1 MAKQKDDNK
10 DDKNKI
16 PPNDSPDKKD
26 MGKENP
32 IDENNILE
40 EEGIAEDMP
49 VNQDLLER
57 IRGLEAEKHIQEEE
71 NEISSREFGLTSW
84 AVDNSLTIFLLTFMI
99 LLFGVMSFNSIPKEQ
114 YPEVV
119 MPTIFVNTP
128 YPGNSGVDIENLVT
142 RPIEKELKSLEGLKY
157 FESTSMQDFS
167 IISIEFNSD
176 VDIGEARIDV
186 KDALDKAKA
195 ELPDDLPRDPIIKDV
210 NVAELPIVSIN
221 LSGNYGVDE
230 LRYYAEYL
238 QDQIEQLR
246 EITEVEIKGSVD
258 KEMEIAL
265 DLMAMQARR
274 ISYYDIKEAIEQE
287 NVTMS
292 AGEIVGNGFR
302 SAVRVVGLFESAREI
317 ENIVIKN
324 DRNSPVYLRDVAK
337 VSFGF
342 EERTSYARS
351 DALPVVSCDVIKRSG
366 ANLLDAS
373 DKIKAIVAAA
383 QKDVF
388 PKELNVN
395 LFNDQSINT
404 RNEVS
409 NLQNSIISGV
419 ILVVLVLLF
428 FLGIRNAMF
437 VGIAIPLSMLMGIM
451 ILNLMGVTMNMVVL
465 FSLILALG
473 MLVDNGI
480 VVVENVYRY
489 MQEGVPAL
497 DAAKRGAGEVA
508 WPIIAS
514 TATTLAAFVP
524 LAFWPGVMGSFM
536 KFLPITL
543 IIVLS
548 SSLFVAL
555 VINPVLTAT
564 FMKVDEQAEDK
575 KGRRKKVI
583 NGLITAGALCLVA
596 IACYLITGLNSIT
609 DFSYG
614 NIEYSRQMEFN
625 GPMGDMRWLGNLL
638 GIASIFTF
646 LNVLFLRPASFFFQ
660 GRVLPILEKA
670 YNRFIRFTLKG
681 KFTPLAI
688 FAGTIGLLFLSIG
701 LLTTYM
707 PNSVFFPKGD
717 PLYVNAFVE
726 LDVGT
731 DIEATNELMAELE
744 EKVTAAMKP
753 YESIV
758 ESILLQ
764 IGEGTADP
772 NGPPDPGSS
781 PNKSRLTVSFVPSA
795 ERGNIS
801 SKDAMADI
809 RKTVLGKYPG
819 VQISVEQNADGPPTG
834 KAINMELVG
843 DDLEGIMAESKKI
856 IGFLDAL
863 NIPGI
868 EGLKADVK
876 LAKPEQTVKID
887 RQSARLFGI
896 NTRDIAVAIRT
907 AQYGME
913 ISKFKQGEDEYP
925 IIMRSNDKYRNDKG
939 ALISQKITFRDRGD
953 GKVKQVPV
961 ESVAKIERG
970 ETYTAIKR
978 KDMSRMVTISSNTLE
993 GYNAN
998 EIVGK
1003 LEEQMKSYKLPTGM
1017 SLEFTGEQKEQAENM
1032 GFLVTAFG
1040 LAMFMIFII
1049 LVTQFNSFTSPIII
1063 LLSIVLSTIGVF
1075 LGLLLAGKDIVIIMT
1090 GVGIISLAG
1099 IVVNNAIVLIDYI
1112 ELLIKRK
1119 REELGLT
1126 KDQRLSAELIKDA
1139 IILGGATR
1147 LRPVLLTAITTV
1159 LGLIPLAIG
1168 FNFNFFTLISHLD
1181 SQMFIG
1187 GDNVAM
1193 WGPMAWTV
1201 IYGLVFATVLTL
1213 VVVPV
1218 MYWLAYKGTTFMKNK
1233 LGYRKEVIG

>member
-1 MAKQKDDNK
+1 MAKKKDD
-10 DDKNKI
+10 DKI
-16 PPNDSPDKKD
+16 PPKD
-26 MGKENP
+26 QKERSDDPN
-32 IDENNILE
+32 IQNEDEIQNLE
-40 EEGIAEDMP
+40 EDAPVQEELISKIEDDEE
-49 VNQDLLER
+49 VLLEE
-57 IRGLEAEKHIQEEE
+57 GKKEPA
-71 NEISSREFGLTSW
+71 NEVSVREFGITSW
-84 AVDNSLTIFLLTFMI
+84 AVDNVLTIFLLTFMI

-114 YPEVV
+114 YPEVA

-128 YPGNSGVDIENLVT
+128 YPGNSAQDIESLVT
-142 RPIEKELKSLEGLKY
+142 RPIEKQLKTLDGMKF

-167 IISIEFNSD
+167 IIEVEFNSD
-176 VDIGEARIDV
+176 VKIEDAKIDV
-186 KDALDKAKA
+186 KDAIDKAKA
-195 ELPDDLPRDPIIKDV
+195 DLPDDLPRDPIIKDV

-238 QDQIEQLR
+238 QDRIEQLK

-258 KEMEIAL
+258 KEMAIQL
-265 DLMAMQARR
+265 DLSAMQARR

-324 DRNSPVYLRDVAK
+324 ERGSPVYLRDVAK
-337 VSFGF
+337 VKFDF

-351 DALPVVSCDVIKRSG
+351 NTLPVVSCDIIKRSG

-373 DKIKAIVAAA
+373 DKIKAIVRDAE
-383 QKDVF
+383 KNFF
-388 PKELNVN
+388 PKDLKVS

-480 VVVENVYRY
+480 VVVENIYRY
-489 MQEGVPAL
+489 MSEGVPRIE
-497 DAAKRGAGEVA
+497 AAKRGAGEVA

-536 KFLPITL
+536 KYLPITL

-555 VINPVLTAT
+555 VINPVLTRT
-564 FMKVDEQAEDK
+564 LMKIDERSEDK
-575 KGRRKKVI
+575 EERRRKVI
-583 NGLITAGALCLVA
+583 RGLIISGGLMISA
-596 IACYLITGLNSIT
+596 IACYLITGMNSLT

-614 NIEYSRQMEFN
+614 NIEYSRQMEFS
-625 GPMGDMRWLGNLL
+625 GPDMRWLGNLL
-638 GIASIFTF
+638 GFGAIFTL

-660 GRVLPILEKA
+660 GKVLPILERV
-670 YNRFIRFTLKG
+670 YNRFIRFTLDG
-681 KFTPLAI
+681 KIKPLLL
-688 FAGTIGLLFLSIG
+688 FGSTIGLLFLSLG
-701 LLTTYM
+701 LLGKFM
-707 PNSVFFPKGD
+707 PDSVFFPSAD

-726 LDVGT
+726 MDVGT
-731 DIEATNELMAELE
+731 DIEETNALMRDMEA
-744 EKVTAAMKP
+744 KVTKAVEP
-753 YESIV
+753 YMPIV
-758 ESILLQ
+758 ESILTQ

-781 PNKSRLTVSFVPSA
+781 PNKARLTVSFIPTS
-795 ERGNIS
+795 ERGELS
-801 SKDAMADI
+801 SKDAMKAI
-809 RKTVLGKYPG
+809 RKEVLGKYAG

-834 KAINMELVG
+834 KPINIELVG
-843 DDLEGIMAESKKI
+843 EDLDGIMQESKKI
-856 IGFLDAL
+856 VEFLNSL
-863 NIPGI
+863 NIQGI
-868 EGLKADVK
+868 EGLKVDVK

-913 ISKFKQGEDEYP
+913 ISKYKKGEDEYP
-925 IIMRSNDKYRNDKG
+925 IIMRSNEDFRNNKE
-939 ALISQKITFRDRGD
+939 ALITQKITFRDRGD
-953 GKVKQVPV
+953 GKVKQVPI
-961 ESVAKIERG
+961 ESVADIERG

-978 KDMSRMVTISSNTLE
+978 KDMNRMVTISSNILE
-993 GYNAN
+993 GYNSN
-998 EIVGK
+998 EIVTK
-1003 LEEQMKSYKLPTGM
+1003 LEEQMKGYELPEGM
-1017 SLEFTGEQKEQAENM
+1017 SFEFTGEQKEQEENM
-1032 GFLVTAFG
+1032 SFLFLAFG

-1075 LGLLLAGKDIVIIMT
+1075 LGLLISGEDIVIIMT

-1112 ELLIKRK
+1112 DLLIKRK
-1119 REELGLT
+1119 REELGLHR
-1126 KDQRLSAELIKDA
+1126 DQRLSSALIKDA
-1139 IILGGATR
+1139 IIQGGATR

-1168 FNFNFFTLISHLD
+1168 FNFNFFTLVSHLD
-1181 SQMFIG
+1181 PQMFIG

-1218 MYWLAYKGTTFMKNK
+1218 MYWLSYKGTTSLKK
-1233 LGYRKEVIG
+1233 ILGYDKEVVGK